1 MIHDTSSLVAGSM
14 MVRSAKSD
22 TKWNS
27 KEFPDIFD
35 QPKLKLE
42 RLFDNGSSRLS
53 SNENQCQNNC
63 DSSGKVLQDDLFVE
77 SFGTLTKNRLSNIM
91 DTIPDTYSKDSAA
104 FTWPHTKSSSDRP
117 TISKANDSYP
127 DDIDFVEGSVSEN
140 TGLKASVDESPN
152 SWVISEKSNLNLK
165 PHIESMFSEDMHIVE
180 EKAIAAQNVAN
191 EGRNVLD
198 LSRQSLDSLHA
209 VETNLTG
216 LKM

>member
-1 MIHDTSSLVAGSM
+1 MIHDTSSLVDGSM

-27 KEFPDIFD
+27 KDFPDIFD

-53 SNENQCQNNC
+53 PSENQCQNNRE
-63 DSSGKVLQDDLFVE
+63 SSGKVLQDDLFVE
-77 SFGTLTKNRLSNIM
+77 SYGTLTKNRLSNIM
-91 DTIPDTYSKDSAA
+91 GTIPDTYSKDSAA

-140 TGLKASVDESPN
+140 TGIV
-152 SWVISEKSNLNLK
+152 EKSNLDLK
-165 PHIESMFSEDMHIVE
+165 PHSESLFSEGMQFVE
-180 EKAIAAQNVAN
+180 EKALAAQNFAN
-191 EGRNVLD
+191 EGRNYLD
-198 LSRQSLDSLHA
+198 LSRQSLDSLHD
-209 VETNLTG
+209 VQKKLKG